1 MQMCY
6 VFQIISC
13 VYRHFKSVSLS
24 VFLSVLFLVFI
35 SVIYQFYMFF
45 YLFLVYYSMVGF
57 CMMYICG
64 MLGVYK
70 QHEWGIIVYA

>member
-1 MQMCY
+1 MCY

-35 SVIYQFYMFF
+35 SVIYQFYMF
-45 YLFLVYYSMVGF
+45 LFLFFIFSVLQYGRFLHDVYLWHVR
-57 CMMYICG
+57 C
-64 MLGVYK
+64 V
-70 QHEWGIIVYA
+70 QAA

>member
-6 VFQIISC
+6 VFQIISR

-45 YLFLVYYSMVGF
+45 LFIFSVLQYGRFLHDVYLWHVRCV
-57 CMMYICG
+57 
-64 MLGVYK
+64 
-70 QHEWGIIVYA
+70 QAA